1 MASAR
6 PPLDSREGPPAH
18 AHPGSPASPEA
29 PAAADGVDNQP
40 QPVSQAELN
49 AWRRGFTPQ
58 AEIWNGRLAMVGL
71 SVGLTVLI
79 VARLA
84 HHS

>member
-1 MASAR
+1 MSSAR
-6 PPLDSREGPPAH
+6 PPLDSPEGPPAN
-18 AHPGSPASPEA
+18 AQPLEA
-29 PAAADGVDNQP
+29 EGQP
-40 QPVSQAELN
+40 LPVSQKELN

-58 AEIWNGRLAMVGL
+58 AEIWNGRLAMLGL

>member
-6 PPLDSREGPPAH
+6 PPLDSPDGHPANAPPVTSV
-18 AHPGSPASPEA
+18 PPQESLEA
-29 PAAADGVDNQP
+29 DNQP
-40 QPVSQAELN
+40 QPVSQEELN

-71 SVGLTVLI
+71 SVGLSVLI

-84 HHS
+84 HHN

>member
-6 PPLDSREGPPAH
+6 PPLDSPDGPPAQ
-18 AHPGSPASPEA
+18 AQPISSELPPSPAEGHGA
-29 PAAADGVDNQP
+29 EGHP

-84 HHS
+84 HHG